1 MEDIIPPVLQW
12 REDAVGGAGAV
23 VDLDK
28 IISDIEKLDEV
39 SLSRRR
45 HYGVDW
51 RKVMQLR
58 LKSEVFDPSENQSS
72 FLTWKQLSATF
83 GVRAS

>member
-1 MEDIIPPVLQW
+1 ML
-12 REDAVGGAGAV
+12 
-23 VDLDK
+23 DLDK

-83 GVRAS
+83 GVGASWLYKH